1 MPPNY
6 NTIAFECAT
15 SNIVIPDANGDY
27 ACASF
32 DMSQYYGDMV
42 VQGPCSIALEFY
54 YLLPWV
60 STMTIGKT
68 KNSRSS

>member
-15 SNIVIPDANGDY
+15 SNIAIPHANGDY

-32 DMSQYYGDMV
+32 DMSQYYGDIV
-42 VQGPCSIALEFY
+42 VQARMPACQK
-54 YLLPWV
+54 YLPKYHL
-60 STMTIGKT
+60 
-68 KNSRSS
+68 